1 MRKAILLAVITAGC
15 VGFGSAR
22 AQAPVTVHPI
32 DVVALR
38 QAGMGGLYGTWRALR
53 AAVEAKAEPKNYRLA
68 VKGLVAFGKQIP
80 TLYPVAAG
88 TGRHGL
94 PAMIEDRAG
103 FEQAAAAMVT
113 AGEALLKIT
122 EANDAE
128 AFPAAVKA
136 VSDTC
141 GGCHPRKYA
150 GDWNK

>member
-1 MRKAILLAVITAGC
+1 MKKAILLAAITVGC
-15 VGFGSAR
+15 IGFGSAR

-53 AAVEAKAEPKNYRLA
+53 TAVEAKAEPKNYRLA

-80 TLYPVAAG
+80 TLFPVAAG
-88 TGRHGL
+88 TGRLGL
-94 PAMIEDRAG
+94 PGIIYDRAG
-103 FEQAAAAMVT
+103 FEQAAAALVT

-122 EANDAE
+122 EANNVE

-141 GGCHPRKYA
+141 GGCHPRKY
-150 GDWNK
+150 GRNWNE

>member
-1 MRKAILLAVITAGC
+1 MKKALVLAAITAGC

-22 AQAPVTVHPI
+22 AQAPVTVHPV
-32 DVVALR
+32 DVVAAR

-53 AAVEAKAEPKNYRLA
+53 VAVETKAEPKNYRLA
-68 VKGLVAFGKQIP
+68 VKGLIAYGKQIP
-80 TLYPVAAG
+80 TLFPVAAG
-88 TGRHGL
+88 TGRLGL
-94 PAMIEDRAG
+94 PAMIEDHAG

-122 EANDAE
+122 ETNDVE

-150 GDWNK
+150 KNWNE